1 MLEQDFRIEVANWA
15 ADEAA
20 LREVR
25 TAVFIVGQRIPPEE
39 EWDALDAASLHAIA
53 RDAAGQPIGCAR
65 LTPRRKIGRLA
76 VLEPW
81 RGKGVGE
88 ALLRT
93 MVEQA
98 RARHWPEVA
107 LDAQTYAI
115 PFYEK
120 SGFVAEGPEFM
131 DAGIPHRLMRLALA
145 PPERAPRAGDA
156 LPTAEGARHVEV
168 ANHEEARR
176 FVDELAAAARHKL
189 WIYTRDLDR
198 LLYDREVFLDAV
210 RRVALSGRG
219 AEVRILIHDPKD
231 AVRDGHRLLHLAA
244 RLPTYIHL
252 RSPVA
257 EEDRQYPSAFL
268 LNDSGG
274 FFLRP
279 IGSRW
284 EGDGR
289 TASPGQQAGLL
300 NYFNQVWERS
310 EPDPELRQLSV

>member
-1 MLEQDFRIEVANWA
+1 MLEQDFHVVLANWA

-20 LREVR
+20 LRAVR
-25 TAVFIVGQRIPPEE
+25 TAVFLVEQGIPPED
-39 EWDALDAASLHAIA
+39 EWDELDAPSLHALA
-53 RDAAGQPIGCAR
+53 RDAAGNAIGCAR
-65 LTPRRKIGRLA
+65 LTPKRKIGRLA
-76 VLEPW
+76 VLEAW

-107 LDAQTYAI
+107 LDSQVYAI
-115 PFYEK
+115 PFYERA
-120 SGFVAEGPEFM
+120 GFVAEGEAFM
-131 DAGIPHRLMRLALA
+131 DAGIPHRLMRLSLA
-145 PPERAPRAGDA
+145 PPEQAPRAGDA
-156 LPTAEGARHVEV
+156 LPAAEGARHVEV
-168 ANHEEARR
+168 SSLDEACRY
-176 FVDELAAAARHKL
+176 VDELAAAARHRL

-198 LLYDREVFLDAV
+198 LLYDREAFLDAV
-210 RRVALSGRG
+210 RRIALSGRG
-219 AEVRILIHDPKD
+219 AEVRILIHDARD

-268 LNDSGG
+268 LNDAGG
-274 FFLRP
+274 FLLRP

-284 EGDGR
+284 EGEGR
-289 TASPGQQAGLL
+289 TASPGHQAGLL

-310 EPDPELRQLSV
+310 EPDPELRRF

>member
-1 MLEQDFRIEVANWA
+1 MLEHDFHVELANWA
-15 ADEAA
+15 ADQAA
-20 LREVR
+20 LRLVR
-25 TAVFIVGQRIPPEE
+25 TEVFLVEQAIPPEE
-39 EWDALDAASLHAIA
+39 EWDDLDAPSLHALA
-53 RDAAGQPIGCAR
+53 RDRAGNPIGCAR
-65 LTPRRKIGRLA
+65 LTPRHKIGRLA
-76 VLEPW
+76 VVKPW
-81 RGKGVGE
+81 RGRGVGE

-107 LDAQTYAI
+107 LDSQVYAI
-115 PFYEK
+115 PFYERA
-120 SGFVAEGPEFM
+120 GFVAEGPEFM

-145 PPERAPRAGDA
+145 APEQAPRAGDA
-156 LPTAEGARHVEV
+156 LPAAAGARHVEV
-168 ANHEEARR
+168 SGHDEACR

-198 LLYDREVFLDAV
+198 LLYDREAFLDAV
-210 RRVALSGRG
+210 RRIALSGRG
-219 AEVRILIHDPKD
+219 AEVRILIHDAKD

-252 RSPVA
+252 RTPVV

-284 EGDGR
+284 EGEGR
-289 TASPGQQAGLL
+289 TASPGHQAGLL

-310 EPDPELRQLSV
+310 EPDPELRRLSV

>member
-1 MLEQDFRIEVANWA
+1 MLEQDFHVTLANWA
-15 ADEAA
+15 ADQAT
-20 LREVR
+20 LRAVR
-25 TAVFIVGQRIPPEE
+25 TTVFLVEQGIPAED
-39 EWDALDAASLHAIA
+39 EWDDLDAPSLHALA
-53 RDAAGQPIGCAR
+53 RDHAGNPIGCAR
-65 LTPRRKIGRLA
+65 LTPRHKIGRLA
-76 VLEPW
+76 VLKAW

-93 MVEQA
+93 MIEQA
-98 RARHWPEVA
+98 RARHWLDVS

-115 PFYEK
+115 AFYEK
-120 SGFVAEGPEFM
+120 AGFVAEGPEFM
-131 DAGIPHRLMRLALA
+131 DAGIPHRLMRLTLE

-168 ANHEEARR
+168 ANHGEACR
-176 FVDELAAAARHKL
+176 FVDELAATARHKL

-210 RRVALSGRG
+210 RRIALSGRG
-219 AEVRILIHDPKD
+219 AEVRILIHDAKD

-252 RSPVA
+252 RSPVV

-268 LNDSGG
+268 INDSGG

-289 TASPGQQAGLL
+289 TASPGHQAGLL

>member
-1 MLEQDFRIEVANWA
+1 MLESDFRVELANWA

-20 LREVR
+20 LRAVR
-25 TAVFIVGQRIPPEE
+25 TAVFLVEQGIPPED
-39 EWDALDAASLHAIA
+39 EWDALDAPSLHALA
-53 RDAAGQPIGCAR
+53 RDGAGNPIGCAR
-65 LTPRRKIGRLA
+65 LTPKRKIGRLA
-76 VLEPW
+76 VLKAW

-107 LDAQTYAI
+107 LDSQSYAI
-115 PFYEK
+115 PFYERA
-120 SGFVAEGPEFM
+120 GFVAEGEEFM

-145 PPERAPRAGDA
+145 PPEAAPRAGDA
-156 LPTAEGARHVEV
+156 LPAAEGARHVEV
-168 ANHEEARR
+168 GNLEEACRY
-176 FVDELAAAARHKL
+176 VDELAAAARHKL

-198 LLYDREVFLDAV
+198 LLYDREAFLEAV
-210 RRVALSGRG
+210 RRIALSGRG
-219 AEVRILIHDPKD
+219 AEVRILIHDARD

-252 RSPVA
+252 RTPVA
-257 EEDRQYPSAFL
+257 EEDRQYAAAFL
-268 LNDSGG
+268 LNDTGG

-284 EGDGR
+284 EGEGR
-289 TASPGQQAGLL
+289 TASPGPQAGLL
-300 NYFNQVWERS
+300 GYFNQVWERS
-310 EPDPELRQLSV
+310 EPDPELRRL